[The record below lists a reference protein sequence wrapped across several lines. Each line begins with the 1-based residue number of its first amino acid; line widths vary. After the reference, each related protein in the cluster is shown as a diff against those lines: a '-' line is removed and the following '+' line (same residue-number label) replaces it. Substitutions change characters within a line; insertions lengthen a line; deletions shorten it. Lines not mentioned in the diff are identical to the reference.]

1 MSAVDATFIL
11 GVDLDGVCADHSARF
26 RDLVAERLD
35 VDPASLP
42 LDRSWDFHEW
52 GFGPGD
58 FEDHHRWAVMER
70 RMFRDLPVIAGAPET
85 LWRLSDAGAWI
96 RIITHRLCVN
106 WGHAIAVADTVEWLD
121 TNAIPYRD
129 LCFLGA
135 KPQVEADLYID
146 DGPHN
151 IEDLQAAGN
160 EVIIFDAPYNRHLE
174 GRRARTWAEAEEMIE
189 EVMARHRA
197 VQRQLPGI
205 DPGVDRLER
214 RRTG

>member
-1 MSAVDATFIL
+1 MNGSFIL
-11 GVDLDGVCADHSARF
+11 GVDLDGVCADHSRRF
-26 RDLVAERLD
+26 RDLVAERRGI
-35 VDPASLP
+35 DPAELP

-58 FEDHHRWAVMER
+58 FEEYHRWAVLER
-70 RMFRDLPVIAGAPET
+70 RMFRDLPVVDGAAET

-121 TNAIPYRD
+121 DNAIPYRD
-129 LCFLGA
+129 LCFVGA
-135 KPQVEADLYID
+135 KPQVQADLYVD

-151 IEDLQAAGN
+151 IVDLRAAGD
-160 EVIIFDAPYNRHLE
+160 EVIVFDAPYNRHLE
-174 GRRARTWAEAEEMIE
+174 GPRARNWAEAEELIE
-189 EVMARHRA
+189 AAMARHLA

-205 DPGVDRLER
+205 DPGADRLHR